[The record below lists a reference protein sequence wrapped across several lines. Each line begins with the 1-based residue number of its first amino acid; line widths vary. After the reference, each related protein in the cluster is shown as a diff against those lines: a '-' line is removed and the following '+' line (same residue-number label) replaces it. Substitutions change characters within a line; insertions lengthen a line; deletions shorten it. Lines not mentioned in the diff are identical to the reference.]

1 MKIKH
6 NNTENTYISWQIHN
20 QQKAEKNT
28 KNLEKKNTKTPKK
41 NIKKKTKKNRKRH

>member
-6 NNTENTYISWQIHN
+6 NNTENTNISWKIHN

-28 KNLEKKNTKTPKK
+28 QKNMEKKNKNTKNT
-41 NIKKKTKKNRKRH
+41 N

>member
-28 KNLEKKNTKTPKK
+28 KKHGEKNTKTQKTQYKLKK
-41 NIKKKTKKNRKRH
+41 KKNRKRH

>member
-6 NNTENTYISWQIHN
+6 NNTENTNTSWKIHN

-28 KNLEKKNTKTPKK
+28 QKTWR
-41 NIKKKTKKNRKRH
+41 KKTKTQKTQTKLKRRKK

>member
-28 KNLEKKNTKTPKK
+28 KKIGEKNTKTQK
-41 NIKKKTKKNRKRH
+41 ITI